1 MRLQDCINFQLT
13 RAQNTVSLYFKS
25 KLALYDFTP
34 SQYALMNCL
43 WEKDNQTP
51 TQIAQTLCLDT
62 SSISGLLARAEAKGF
77 IQRQF
82 NKEDRRTVMVSLT
95 AKGASMEEPINSLI
109 EDANRAILDGIGE
122 ENMDGMIRCFSMLI
136 ENVKRNMD

>member
-1 MRLQDCINFQLT
+1 MRLQDCINFQLA

-43 WEKDNQTP
+43 WGKDNQTP

-82 NKEDRRTVMVSLT
+82 NKEDRRTVIVSLT
-95 AKGASMEEPINSLI
+95 AKGSSMQEPINSLI
-109 EDANRAILDGIGE
+109 NDANRAVLEGICE
-122 ENMDGMIRCFSMLI
+122 AEMDGMIKCFSMMI
-136 ENVKRNMD
+136 ENAQKNME